1 MTDPIRLDERPTTS
15 VMTTSGITVT
25 GQPAWSHLALD
36 GPGHLSV
43 ERNDTMPS
51 VSLLHSV
58 PPPAHDEHV
67 AAVYR
72 YAVSRGIGEFAAAA
86 AELDLPVEVIDQAVA
101 ELARH
106 RLLRKDSADPRR
118 LLAVDPEIATM
129 ALVSPMEREIY
140 QRRELIAQVRQR
152 AEMFRADYARA
163 GEPASAGASTRIA
176 GAPEVRGYLKV
187 TSDSCQREVMMLQA
201 GKQDTEEFDDFLQVC
216 QQLLERGIAVRIVC
230 QHRSRA
236 DLTTRMKIKRV
247 ADAGAQVRTTSHIPR
262 TAVIFDRSL
271 AVLLGAGQDEV
282 TASRVGDGE
291 MVQFLVD
298 VFDHLWDGA
307 TPVDCNDTGYA
318 EVADDLQQTIAGLM
332 AKGYTDEVLARKLGM
347 SVRTCRR
354 HIATLMR
361 ELDAVSRFQAGVR
374 AGRRQLVEA

>member
-1 MTDPIRLDERPTTS
+1 MTDPIRLDERVAPT
-15 VMTTSGITVT
+15 GTVQVAGT
-25 GQPAWSHLALD
+25 GQPAWSSYAPP
-36 GPGHLSV
+36 GAGHLPV

-72 YAVSRGIGEFAAAA
+72 YAVTNGIGDPAATAG
-86 AELDLPVEVIDQAVA
+86 ELGLPMEVIDQAVD
-101 ELARH
+101 ELVRH
-106 RLLRKDSADPRR
+106 RLLRKDCTDPRR

-152 AEMFRADYARA
+152 TEMFRTDYARA
-163 GEPASAGASTRIA
+163 TEPPPAGAVARVS

-187 TSDSCQREVMMLQA
+187 TSDGCQREVMLLQA

-216 QQLLERGIAVRIVC
+216 LQLLDRGITVRIVC

-236 DLTTRMKIKRV
+236 DLTTRMKIRRV
-247 ADAGAQVRTTSHIPR
+247 ADAGAEVRTTSHIPR

-271 AVLLGAGQDEV
+271 AVLLGAGPGEL
-282 TASRVGDGE
+282 TASRVGDGD

-298 VFDHLWDGA
+298 VFEHLWDGA
-307 TPVDCNDTGYA
+307 ASVDCHDAGYA
-318 EVADDLQQTIAGLM
+318 EVADDLQHTIAGLM

-354 HIATLMR
+354 HIAGLMR
-361 ELDAVSRFQAGVR
+361 DLDAVSRFQAGVR
-374 AGRRQLVEA
+374 AGRRQLVDA

>member
-1 MTDPIRLDERPTTS
+1 MTEAILTAQPTG
-15 VMTTSGITVT
+15 VG
-25 GQPAWSHLALD
+25 
-36 GPGHLSV
+36 
-43 ERNDTMPS
+43 
-51 VSLLHSV
+51 LLHSV

-67 AAVYR
+67 TAVYR
-72 YAVSRGIGEFAAAA
+72 YAVGNGIADLSALA
-86 AELDLPVEVIDQAVA
+86 AELGLSVEQVGQAVD
-101 ELARH
+101 ELVRH
-106 RLLRKDSADPRR
+106 RLLRKDYADPRR
-118 LLAVDPEIATM
+118 LLAVDPEIAAM

-152 AEMFRADYARA
+152 TEMFRTDYARGGLPTA
-163 GEPASAGASTRIA
+163 AGATVRVS

-216 QQLLERGIAVRIVC
+216 LQLLERGVTVRIVC

-247 ADAGAQVRTTSHIPR
+247 ADAGAQVRTASHIPR
-262 TAVIFDRSL
+262 TAVVFDRSL
-271 AVLLGAGQDEV
+271 AVLLGADQGEV
-282 TASRVGDGE
+282 TAAQVGDE
-291 MVQFLVD
+291 DMVEFLVD
-298 VFDHLWDGA
+298 IFDHLWDGA
-307 TPVDCNDTGYA
+307 SPVDTRDTGYA

>member
-1 MTDPIRLDERPTTS
+1 
-15 VMTTSGITVT
+15 
-25 GQPAWSHLALD
+25 
-36 GPGHLSV
+36 
-43 ERNDTMPS
+43 MPS

-67 AAVYR
+67 SAVYR
-72 YAVSRGIGEFAAAA
+72 YAVANGITDLPALA
-86 AELDLPVEVIDQAVA
+86 AELNLPIDQVDQAVD
-101 ELARH
+101 ELVRH
-106 RLLRKDSADPRR
+106 RLLRKDHVTPSR

-129 ALVSPMEREIY
+129 AVVSPMEREIY

-152 AEMFRADYARA
+152 TEMFRTDYARA
-163 GEPASAGASTRIA
+163 GQPAAASAVARVT

-187 TSDSCQREVMMLQA
+187 TSDGCQREVMMLQA

-216 QQLLERGIAVRIVC
+216 LQLLERGVAVRIVC

-247 ADAGAQVRTTSHIPR
+247 ADAGAQVRTASHIPR
-262 TAVIFDRSL
+262 TAVVFDRST
-271 AVLLGAGQDEV
+271 AVLLGAEHGEV
-282 TASRVGDGE
+282 TAARVCDE
-291 MVQFLVD
+291 NMVEFLVD

-307 TPVDCNDTGYA
+307 SAVDTHDAGYA

-354 HIATLMR
+354 HIAALMR

-374 AGRRQLVEA
+374 AGRRQLADA

>member
-1 MTDPIRLDERPTTS
+1 MTDPIRLDELAQPTTDAGLPS
-15 VMTTSGITVT
+15 QSARG
-25 GQPAWSHLALD
+25 HFALD
-36 GPGHLSV
+36 GLAAHSI
-43 ERNDTMPS
+43 ERTHPMPS

-67 AAVYR
+67 TAVYR
-72 YAVSRGIGEFAAAA
+72 YAVANGIVDLPTVAAG
-86 AELDLPVEVIDQAVA
+86 LGLPVEQVDQAVG
-101 ELARH
+101 ELVRH
-106 RLLRKDSADPRR
+106 RLLRKDYADPRR
-118 LLAVDPEIATM
+118 LLAVDPEIAAM
-129 ALVSPMEREIY
+129 AVVSPMEREIY

-152 AEMFRADYARA
+152 TDMFRTDYARA
-163 GEPASAGASTRIA
+163 GLPSAAGAAVRVS

-216 QQLLERGIAVRIVC
+216 LQLLERGVAVRIVC

-262 TAVIFDRSL
+262 TAVVFDRSL
-271 AVLLGAGQDEV
+271 AVLLGADQGDVSAAQVADE
-282 TASRVGDGE
+282 D
-291 MVQFLVD
+291 MVEFLVD

-307 TPVDCNDTGYA
+307 SPVDTHDTGYA

>member
-1 MTDPIRLDERPTTS
+1 MTDAIRLEELAAAQPSGTTEIGLPTQPVRGHFAMDGLGAHSTER
-15 VMTTSGITVT
+15 T
-25 GQPAWSHLALD
+25 GP
-36 GPGHLSV
+36 
-43 ERNDTMPS
+43 MPS

-67 AAVYR
+67 TAVYR
-72 YAVSRGIGEFAAAA
+72 YAVANGITDLTLPA
-86 AELDLPVEVIDQAVA
+86 AELGLPVDQVGHAVD
-101 ELARH
+101 ELVRH
-106 RLLRKDSADPRR
+106 RLLRKDHADPRR
-118 LLAVDPEIATM
+118 LLAVDPEVAAM

-152 AEMFRADYARA
+152 TEMFRSDYSRA
-163 GEPASAGASTRIA
+163 AQQAAAGPATRVT

-216 QQLLERGIAVRIVC
+216 LQLLERGVTVRIVC

-247 ADAGAQVRTTSHIPR
+247 ADAGAQVRTASHIPR
-262 TAVIFDRSL
+262 TAVVFDRSL
-271 AVLLGAGQDEV
+271 AVLLGAEQGDV
-282 TASRVGDGE
+282 TAAQVADE
-291 MVQFLVD
+291 HMVEFLVD

-307 TPVDCNDTGYA
+307 SPVDTHETGYA
-318 EVADDLQQTIAGLM
+318 EVAGDLQQTIAGLM

-354 HIATLMR
+354 HIAALMR

>member
-1 MTDPIRLDERPTTS
+1 MTDPIRLDELAAQPTGTAEA
-15 VMTTSGITVT
+15 GLT
-25 GQPAWSHLALD
+25 GPATRGRLALD
-36 GPGHLSV
+36 GVGNQPT
-43 ERNDTMPS
+43 ERMNPMAS

-72 YAVSRGIGEFAAAA
+72 YATTNGIGDLTALAAD
-86 AELDLPVEVIDQAVA
+86 LDLPAEAVDQAVA

-106 RLLRKDSADPRR
+106 RLLRKDLTDPSR
-118 LLAVDPEIATM
+118 LLAVDPEIAAM

-152 AEMFRADYARA
+152 TDMFRADYAEA
-163 GEPASAGASTRIA
+163 GQPAIAGAAARVT

-187 TSDSCQREVMMLQA
+187 TSDGCEREVMMLQA

-216 QQLLERGIAVRIVC
+216 LQLLGRGVAVRIVC

-247 ADAGAQVRTTSHIPR
+247 VDAGAQVRTAGHIPR
-262 TAVIFDRSL
+262 TAVIFDQSL
-271 AVLLGAGQDEV
+271 AVLLSSGAGEV
-282 TASRVGDGE
+282 SASRVGDGD
-291 MVQFLVD
+291 MVEFLVD

-307 TPVDCNDTGYA
+307 TPVDCHDTGYA

-361 ELDAVSRFQAGVR
+361 DLDAISRFQAGVR
-374 AGRRQLVEA
+374 AGRRQLADA

>member
-1 MTDPIRLDERPTTS
+1 MTDPIRLDDRASAAVTS
-15 VMTTSGITVT
+15 SVT
-25 GQPAWSHLALD
+25 GAGQLGRSYFVQDGAGNFPA
-36 GPGHLSV
+36 
-43 ERNDTMPS
+43 ERNDSMPA

-72 YAVSRGIGEFAAAA
+72 HAVNHGIGDLPALA
-86 AELDLPVEVIDQAVA
+86 AELGLPAEVIDQAID

-106 RLLRKDSADPRR
+106 RLLRKDFADPRR
-118 LLAVDPEIATM
+118 IVAVDPEVAAM

-152 AEMFRADYARA
+152 TEMFRADYAHATESTPIA
-163 GEPASAGASTRIA
+163 GTARVT
-176 GAPEVRGYLKV
+176 GAPEVRGYLKM
-187 TSDSCQREVMMLQA
+187 TSDACRREVMMLQA

-216 QQLLERGIAVRIVC
+216 LQLLERGITVRIVC

-271 AVLLGAGQDEV
+271 AVLLGTEQAEV
-282 TASRVGDGE
+282 TASRVGDDD

-307 TPVDCNDTGYA
+307 TTVDTHDTGYA

-354 HIATLMR
+354 HIAALMR

>member
-1 MTDPIRLDERPTTS
+1 MTDPIRLDERAAQPTG
-15 VMTTSGITVT
+15 VPGP
-25 GQPAWSHLALD
+25 GQPGRSYFAPD
-36 GPGHLSV
+36 GAGYLPV
-43 ERNDTMPS
+43 ERNETMPS

-72 YAVSRGIGEFAAAA
+72 YAVTNGVGDPAATAV
-86 AELDLPVEVIDQAVA
+86 ELGLPVDAVDQAVD
-101 ELARH
+101 ELVRH
-106 RLLRKDSADPRR
+106 RLLRKDCTDPRR

-152 AEMFRADYARA
+152 TEMFRADYVRSTEQA
-163 GEPASAGASTRIA
+163 PAGAGRVS
-176 GAPEVRGYLKV
+176 GAPEVRGYLKM
-187 TSDSCQREVMMLQA
+187 TGDGCQREVMMLQA

-216 QQLLERGIAVRIVC
+216 LQLLERGITVRIVC

-247 ADAGAQVRTTSHIPR
+247 ADAGAEVRTTSHIPR

-271 AVLLGAGQDEV
+271 AVLLGTGPGEV
-282 TASRVGDGE
+282 TASRVGDGD

-298 VFDHLWDGA
+298 VFEHLWDGA
-307 TPVDCNDTGYA
+307 TSVDCHDTGYA
-318 EVADDLQQTIAGLM
+318 EVADDLQHTIAGLM

-354 HIATLMR
+354 HIAGLMR
-361 ELDAVSRFQAGVR
+361 DLDAVSRFQAGVR

>member
-1 MTDPIRLDERPTTS
+1 M
-15 VMTTSGITVT
+15 
-25 GQPAWSHLALD
+25 PA
-36 GPGHLSV
+36 
-43 ERNDTMPS
+43 

-72 YAVSRGIGEFAAAA
+72 YAVANGIGELPMLAAA
-86 AELDLPVEVIDQAVA
+86 LDLPIEVIDQAVD

-106 RLLRKDSADPRR
+106 RLLRKDCADPRR
-118 LLAVDPEIATM
+118 LVAVDPEVAAM

-152 AEMFRADYARA
+152 TEMFRTDFSLAADTAPAAA
-163 GEPASAGASTRIA
+163 GHRIS
-176 GAPEVRGYLKV
+176 GAPEVRGYLKM
-187 TSDSCQREVMMLQA
+187 TSDGCQREVMMLQA

-216 QQLLERGIAVRIVC
+216 LQLLQRGVAVRIVC

-247 ADAGAQVRTTSHIPR
+247 ADAGAQVRTASHIPR
-262 TAVIFDRSL
+262 TAVIFDRAL
-271 AVLLGAGQDEV
+271 AVLLGDSQDEV
-282 TASRVGDGE
+282 TASRVGDDD
-291 MVQFLVD
+291 MVQFLID

-307 TPVDCNDTGYA
+307 TPVDTHDTGYA

-354 HIATLMR
+354 HIASLMR

>member
-1 MTDPIRLDERPTTS
+1 MTDAIRLEELAAAQLTGTTDAALLGQAIRGHFAQDGLGAHSAERTS
-15 VMTTSGITVT
+15 
-25 GQPAWSHLALD
+25 Q
-36 GPGHLSV
+36 
-43 ERNDTMPS
+43 MPS

-58 PPPAHDEHV
+58 PPPANDEHV
-67 AAVYR
+67 SAVYR
-72 YAVSRGIGEFAAAA
+72 YAVANGISELSAVA
-86 AELDLPVEVIDQAVA
+86 AELDLPVDQVDQAVD
-101 ELARH
+101 ELVRH
-106 RLLRKDSADPRR
+106 RLLRKDHATPSR

-129 ALVSPMEREIY
+129 AVVSPMEREIY

-152 AEMFRADYARA
+152 TEMFRTDYARA
-163 GEPASAGASTRIA
+163 GQPVATSAAARVT

-187 TSDSCQREVMMLQA
+187 TSDGCQREVMMLQA

-216 QQLLERGIAVRIVC
+216 LQLLERGVAVRIVC

-247 ADAGAQVRTTSHIPR
+247 ADAGAQVRTASHIPR
-262 TAVIFDRSL
+262 TAVVFDRST
-271 AVLLGAGQDEV
+271 AVLLGTEHGEV
-282 TASRVGDGE
+282 TATQVCE
-291 MVQFLVD
+291 ANMVEFLGD

-307 TPVDCNDTGYA
+307 SAVDTHDTGYA

-354 HIATLMR
+354 HIAALMR
-361 ELDAVSRFQAGVR
+361 DLDAVSRFQAGVR
-374 AGRRQLVEA
+374 AGRRQLADA